1 MVNGIKKK
9 RLTMMISEQMDV
21 SIINAIHFSLQ
32 SKFEPVKKNDPYVE
46 YIQFLL
52 LKMSKNNFEEIKNS
66 FLKLPLDHLQDK
78 IVQKCL
84 ELISDFSNEQVN

>member
-1 MVNGIKKK
+1 
-9 RLTMMISEQMDV
+9 MMISEQMDV

-32 SKFEPVKKNDPYVE
+32 SEFEPVKKNDSYVE